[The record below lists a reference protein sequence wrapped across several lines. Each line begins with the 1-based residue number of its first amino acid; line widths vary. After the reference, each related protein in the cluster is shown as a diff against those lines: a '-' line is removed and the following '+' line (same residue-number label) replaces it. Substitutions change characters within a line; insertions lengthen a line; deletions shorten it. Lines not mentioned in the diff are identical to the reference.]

1 MSIIIDR
8 TSAIVVHGAGSSMAL
23 HQSREMLEHGTNLIG
38 IIDPDNISGHVL
50 RGATLSLPNFKTAV
64 ESAAIDVALFFDPPD
79 VVKYSVLAA
88 IDAGIKTV
96 VCLTE
101 YVPVHDALTMRNAAL
116 DAGAMLIGP
125 NSSGVLSPGVAKAG
139 YFCDE
144 LCMPGN
150 VGIVTKGG
158 SIAYGILMEM
168 KLQQLGVSTIVSV
181 GPDRVKGADCAE
193 ILQHFEQDPATD
205 VILLLG
211 EVGGEDEENAA
222 RTIASAMRKPVVAHV
237 AGKSLKVG
245 QQIGHANAIVRKGT
259 GGYESKVHA
268 LREAGAV
275 VADEFK
281 HIAPLLLEVL
291 GRR

>member
-1 MSIIIDR
+1 
-8 TSAIVVHGAGSSMAL
+8 MAQ
-23 HQSREMLEHGTNLIG
+23 HQCREMLERGTNLVG
-38 IIDPDNISGHVL
+38 VIDPDNIARHVCG
-50 RGATLSLPNFKTAV
+50 GATLSLPNFKTAV

-79 VVKYSVLAA
+79 VAKQSVLAA
-88 IDAGIKTV
+88 IEAGIKTV
-96 VCLTE
+96 ICLTE
-101 YVPVHDALTMRNAAL
+101 YVPVHDALTMRDAAMS
-116 DAGAMLIGP
+116 AGAMLIGP
-125 NSSGVLSPGVAKAG
+125 NSSGVLTPGGAKAG

-168 KLQQLGVSTIVSV
+168 KLEELGVSTIVSV
-181 GPDRVKGADCAE
+181 GPDRVKGADCAAM
-193 ILQHFEQDPATD
+193 LQHFEQDPATD
-205 VILLLG
+205 AILLLG

-222 RTIASAMRKPVVAHV
+222 CLIATAMRKPVVAHV
-237 AGKSLKVG
+237 AGKSLKAG

-268 LREAGAV
+268 LREAGAI

-281 HIAPLLLEVL
+281 HIVPHLLEVL
-291 GRR
+291 GRK